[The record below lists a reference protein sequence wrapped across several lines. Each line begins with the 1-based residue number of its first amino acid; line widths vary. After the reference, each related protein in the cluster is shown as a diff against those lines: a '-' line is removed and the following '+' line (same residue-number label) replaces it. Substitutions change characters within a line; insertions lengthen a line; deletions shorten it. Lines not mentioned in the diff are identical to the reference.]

1 MSRGGGGVVATT
13 LVNIGS
19 QDSYLANAESLACRA
34 KVTLS
39 VIFGADKLRHEL
51 GTFYYILTGLF
62 GHAFPYV
69 RELEWIVEW
78 AASN

>member
-1 MSRGGGGVVATT
+1 MGYRGEAVASTLADIGALDSRLTNA
-13 LVNIGS
+13 
-19 QDSYLANAESLACRA
+19 DSLDRGA

-62 GHAFPYV
+62 GRAFPYV